1 MSLST
6 FLYELKIFASE
17 MLILLL
23 RILYSY
29 RHMIVERCLYLLV
42 GAETLSD
49 SFMSMFILLHQ
60 HMNLSVDL

>member
-23 RILYSY
+23 RILY